1 MFLLEVR
8 WVRSIMPQQ
17 SAKDDP
23 EAASTMKAAI
33 ITTIGTSMRTGRFVL
48 AASILQLALYVA
60 PGGSGLRQVLTALME
75 QWSGD

>member
-1 MFLLEVR
+1 MFLLEVQ

-33 ITTIGTSMRTGRFVL
+33 ITTIGTSMRTGRYVL
-48 AASILQLALYVA
+48 AARYNVITGTCLLIRIKS
-60 PGGSGLRQVLTALME
+60 SG
-75 QWSGD
+75 